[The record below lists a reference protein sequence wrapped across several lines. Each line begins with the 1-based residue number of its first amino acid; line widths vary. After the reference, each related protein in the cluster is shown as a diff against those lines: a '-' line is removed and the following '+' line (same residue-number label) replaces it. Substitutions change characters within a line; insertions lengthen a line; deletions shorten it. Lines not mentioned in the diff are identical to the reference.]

1 MLLVNASHWQDAS
14 HDRKDVQDR
23 ATLTG
28 GPRAVRDQGMKEK
41 KKKNFIN
48 NEAYLYLW
56 GSDEVG
62 IATKL
67 KVEVF
72 RSRQLKV
79 TLS

>member
-28 GPRAVRDQGMKEK
+28 GPRAVRDRGIKEK
-41 KKKNFIN
+41 KKIFIN
-48 NEAYLYLW
+48 NEAYLYFW

-62 IATKL
+62 IATRL
-67 KVEVF
+67 RVELF